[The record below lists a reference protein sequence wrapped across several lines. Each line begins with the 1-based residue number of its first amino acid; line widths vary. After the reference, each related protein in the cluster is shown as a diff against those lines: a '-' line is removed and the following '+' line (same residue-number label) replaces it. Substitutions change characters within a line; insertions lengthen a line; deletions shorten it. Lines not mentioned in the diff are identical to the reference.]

1 MVCTYDVSAADP
13 VDLVDEADDG
23 VRRVRHVRAGRERV
37 EAGRVHL
44 VAVAHRQLAE
54 GGEVAVGD
62 GLKAKQNTVMRIPG
76 KEHRQDIR
84 MHKLD

>member
-1 MVCTYDVSAADP
+1 
-13 VDLVDEADDG
+13 
-23 VRRVRHVRAGRERV
+23 
-37 EAGRVHL
+37 VHL